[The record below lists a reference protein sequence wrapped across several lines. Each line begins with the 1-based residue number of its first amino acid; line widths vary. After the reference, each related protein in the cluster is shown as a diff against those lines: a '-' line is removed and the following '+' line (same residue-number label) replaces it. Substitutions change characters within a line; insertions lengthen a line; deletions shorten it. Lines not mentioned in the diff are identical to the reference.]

1 MEILDHVKHRFGL
14 QVSPIRL
21 NFIRLP
27 SGGKSLKPENYP
39 RFTMFWQLIAS
50 ISVCFEALMLCP
62 CDIFIDTMG
71 VGYAYPLLKL
81 FFGVKVY
88 SYTHYP
94 LVSYDMMRDVVSG
107 KAQFNNSQE
116 IAKSRVMSEVKKIY
130 YVLLTYLYS
139 ICGRLGTDQIAT
151 NSTWTNNHILELWHK
166 PQKTRIIYPPVD
178 CQQLIDA
185 TPDLTTPRKNLL
197 ISFA

>member
-1 MEILDHVKHRFGL
+1 
-14 QVSPIRL
+14 
-21 NFIRLP
+21 
-27 SGGKSLKPENYP
+27 
-39 RFTMFWQLIAS
+39 
-50 ISVCFEALMLCP
+50 MLCP

-71 VGYAYPLLKL
+71 VGYAYPFVKL

-116 IAKSRVMSEVKKIY
+116 IAKSKLMSEVKKVY
-130 YVLLTYLYS
+130 YVFLTYLYS

-151 NSTWTNNHILELWHK
+151 NSTWTNNHILELWGK
-166 PQKTRIIYPPVD
+166 P
-178 CQQLIDA
+178 
-185 TPDLTTPRKNLL
+185 
-197 ISFA
+197 